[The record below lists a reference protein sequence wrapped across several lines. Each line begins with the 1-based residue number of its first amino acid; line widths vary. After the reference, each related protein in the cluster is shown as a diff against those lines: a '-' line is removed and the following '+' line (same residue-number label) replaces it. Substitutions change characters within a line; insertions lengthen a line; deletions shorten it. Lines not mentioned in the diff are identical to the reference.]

1 MKRTPDLPPMM
12 DRRLRRR
19 GLLGSIVAGASSFA
33 MSPLQAQQISVIAL
47 LHLAPQP
54 GSLEYNMRLIE
65 RAVSQAASLGARL
78 IVTPELC
85 LSGYGFRS
93 LIGTSWIAGEQPA
106 RLAWAAR
113 LARRTD
119 GASLVLG
126 QPEADGDALFNSM
139 VVFAPDG
146 GVSGRHRKIAVLR
159 VGSESWSS
167 PGDRATVVDISGIG
181 RAGLFVCAD
190 MHSKRLVG
198 ETAAQGCD
206 LLLSAAAWAPGEHG
220 PSGEWEWA
228 SRATRRPVL
237 VCNRTG
243 RDVLDFSG
251 ARSVAAVDGT
261 IAFAHAAREDGI
273 VLVDWMPATRSLTNW
288 RAVSLAV

>member
-1 MKRTPDLPPMM
+1 MM
-12 DRRLRRR
+12 GRRLRRR
-19 GLLGSIVAGASSFA
+19 DLLGSAVAGVTSFA
-33 MSPLQAQQISVIAL
+33 MSPLQAQQIRTIAL
-47 LHLAPQP
+47 LHLAPRP
-54 GSLEYNMRLIE
+54 DDLEYNMRLIE
-65 RAVSQAASLGARL
+65 RAVSQASSLGARL

-85 LSGYGFRS
+85 LSGYGFRD
-93 LIGTSWIAGEQPA
+93 LIGTTWIADRQPS
-106 RLAWAAR
+106 LLGWAAH
-113 LARRTD
+113 LTRRTD

-126 QPEADGDALFNSM
+126 QPEAHGDALFNSM
-139 VVFAPDG
+139 IVFGPDG
-146 GVSGRHRKIAVLR
+146 GAIGRHRKIAVLR

-167 PGDRATVVDISGIG
+167 PGDRPTIVGIPGVG
-181 RAGLFVCAD
+181 RVGLFVCAD

-198 ETAAQGCD
+198 ETAALGCD

-228 SRATRRPVL
+228 SRTTQRPVL

-261 IAFAHAAREDGI
+261 IAFAHAAPTHSI
-273 VLVDWMPATRSLTNW
+273 VLVDWTAASGALSNW
-288 RAVSLAV
+288 RTVALDG